1 MKMSEFPIGFDMIL
15 MGNATAMNYFAAL
28 PEQERQEVLREC
40 ETIRSSE
47 EMRRY
52 VECLGKRG
60 KNDGRA

>member
-1 MKMSEFPIGFDMIL
+1 MKMSEFPIGFGMML
-15 MGNATAMNYFAAL
+15 MGNASAMDYFAVL

-40 ETIRSSE
+40 ETIRSGE

-52 VECLGKRG
+52 VERLGKRG

>member
-1 MKMSEFPIGFDMIL
+1 MKMSEFPIGFGMML
-15 MGNATAMNYFAAL
+15 MGNASAMDYFAAL

-52 VECLGKRG
+52 VERLGKKG
-60 KNDGRA
+60 KNDGHA

>member
-1 MKMSEFPIGFDMIL
+1 MKMSEFPIGFGMIL
-15 MGNATAMNYFAAL
+15 MGNATAMNYFASL

-52 VECLGKRG
+52 VERLGKRG

>member
-1 MKMSEFPIGFDMIL
+1 MKMSEFPIGFGMIL
-15 MGNATAMNYFAAL
+15 MGNETAMNYFAAL
-28 PEQERQEVLREC
+28 PEQEVLREC

>member
-1 MKMSEFPIGFDMIL
+1 MKMSEFPIGFGMML
-15 MGNATAMNYFAAL
+15 MGNASAM
-28 PEQERQEVLREC
+28 ERQEVLREC

-52 VECLGKRG
+52 VERLGKRG

>member
-1 MKMSEFPIGFDMIL
+1 MKMSEFPIGFGMML
-15 MGNATAMNYFAAL
+15 MGIASAMDYFAAL

-40 ETIRSSE
+40 ETIRSGE

-52 VECLGKRG
+52 VERLGKRG